1 MGSFSTIYSVEEK
14 TSNKKYAIKAY
25 NKTRVKNN
33 KDRMNIS
40 IELKCL
46 QLVNGLNFFVKMV
59 EYFEN
64 KEFFYI
70 VMNLAENGNLS
81 SLIKMRNKFNNECV
95 RFYSAQIL
103 LALEHI
109 HRLGIIHRDIK
120 PENFLLDEKM
130 NIQLTDFGSS
140 FIMNDQHVKNIKS
153 LENNEKLTYDHEL
166 CNRLIGSAQY
176 VSPEMLTDRNVTFS
190 NDLWAFG
197 VMVYQMIAG
206 STPFFARTEYLIF
219 KKIKSIDINYN
230 EDFDTISRNF
240 IMKILKLNPSERL
253 GAKDDIG
260 FNGYFSIKN
269 DNFFKLYQTNWSKI
283 HQMKSPIY

>member
-1 MGSFSTIYSVEEK
+1 M
-14 TSNKKYAIKAY
+14 
-25 NKTRVKNN
+25 
-33 KDRMNIS
+33 
-40 IELKCL
+40 
-46 QLVNGLNFFVKMV
+46 
-59 EYFEN
+59 
-64 KEFFYI
+64 
-70 VMNLAENGNLS
+70 
-81 SLIKMRNKFNNECV
+81 IKMLK
-95 RFYSAQIL
+95 IL
-103 LALEHI
+103 KAW
-109 HRLGIIHRDIK
+109 K
-120 PENFLLDEKM
+120 K
-130 NIQLTDFGSS
+130 
-140 FIMNDQHVKNIKS
+140 
-153 LENNEKLTYDHEL
+153 NEKLTYDYDI

>member
-25 NKTRVKNN
+25 NKARVENN

-109 HRLGIIHRDIK
+109 HTLGIIHRDIK

-140 FIMNDQHVKNIKS
+140 FIMNDQDVKNIKS
-153 LENNEKLTYDHEL
+153 LENSEK
-166 CNRLIGSAQY
+166 
-176 VSPEMLTDRNVTFS
+176 
-190 NDLWAFG
+190 
-197 VMVYQMIAG
+197 
-206 STPFFARTEYLIF
+206 
-219 KKIKSIDINYN
+219 
-230 EDFDTISRNF
+230 
-240 IMKILKLNPSERL
+240 
-253 GAKDDIG
+253 
-260 FNGYFSIKN
+260 
-269 DNFFKLYQTNWSKI
+269 
-283 HQMKSPIY
+283 